1 MNLIAN
7 FVDKPV
13 VVQFS
18 IFWLVMMTIVMTIFA
33 PYFALF
39 FILGMLTVLAITNL
53 IVYFVEKGVL

>member
-1 MNLIAN
+1 MNLIDI

-18 IFWLVMMTIVMTIFA
+18 IFWLVMMAIVMTIFA